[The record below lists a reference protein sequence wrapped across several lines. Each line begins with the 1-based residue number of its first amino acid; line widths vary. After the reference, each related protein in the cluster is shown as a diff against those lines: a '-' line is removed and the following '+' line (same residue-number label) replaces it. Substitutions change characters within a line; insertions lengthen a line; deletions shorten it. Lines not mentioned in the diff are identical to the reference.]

1 MHRPGRFGFGFLPL
15 ATALVFLM
23 GGCAGTSG
31 SIEGT
36 WKTTTGGMGDRDEMW
51 FDFEG
56 DRTGDFHGATSAST
70 DFIWTRFDGVD
81 QLQDFIARTGVSLRE
96 SVRDGTPLPYSPD
109 GAYLALIDTTA
120 SKGFPLMRIVSLDR
134 SQLVVEFEGSG
145 TILSMERVD

>member
-1 MHRPGRFGFGFLPL
+1 MHRPGRFGFLLL
-15 ATALVFLM
+15 ATTLGLLL

-109 GAYLALIDTTA
+109 GAYLALVDTTA

-134 SQLVVEFEGSG
+134 SQLVVELEGSG